1 MQVGVWAP
9 TQKLT
14 KSQPTIMCKLGW
26 DDEIYFAKISFL
38 SHSLCSYPLHMY
50 GAYLINEYH
59 QDFKSIANFKVLNRM
74 INVMMCYC
82 VLFLE
87 PCISWDI

>member
-1 MQVGVWAP
+1 
-9 TQKLT
+9 
-14 KSQPTIMCKLGW
+14 SQPTIMCKLGW

>member
-1 MQVGVWAP
+1 
-9 TQKLT
+9 
-14 KSQPTIMCKLGW
+14 
-26 DDEIYFAKISFL
+26 
-38 SHSLCSYPLHMY
+38 MY

-59 QDFKSIANFKVLNRM
+59 QEFKSIANFKVLNRM

>member
-1 MQVGVWAP
+1 M
-9 TQKLT
+9 
-14 KSQPTIMCKLGW
+14 
-26 DDEIYFAKISFL
+26 
-38 SHSLCSYPLHMY
+38 SHSLCSYPLDVY
-50 GAYLINEYH
+50 GIYLINEYH
-59 QDFKSIANFKVLNRM
+59 QDFKSIANFKFLKRM

>member
-1 MQVGVWAP
+1 MQVGDGPQQREFRKEILQA
-9 TQKLT
+9 
-14 KSQPTIMCKLGW
+14 KLGW

-38 SHSLCSYPLHMY
+38 SHSICSYPLHMY

-59 QDFKSIANFKVLNRM
+59 QDFKIIANFKVLNRM

-82 VLFLE
+82 VLF
-87 PCISWDI
+87 

>member
-1 MQVGVWAP
+1 
-9 TQKLT
+9 
-14 KSQPTIMCKLGW
+14 
-26 DDEIYFAKISFL
+26 
-38 SHSLCSYPLHMY
+38 MY

-82 VLFLE
+82 VLFFRAMYFLGHIE
-87 PCISWDI
+87 EHST